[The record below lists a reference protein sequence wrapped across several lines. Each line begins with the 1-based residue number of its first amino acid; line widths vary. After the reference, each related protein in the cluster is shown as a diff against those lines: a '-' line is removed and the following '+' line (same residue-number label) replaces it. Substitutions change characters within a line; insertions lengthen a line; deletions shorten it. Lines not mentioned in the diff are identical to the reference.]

1 MSPQSKLPT
10 SPGMKSL
17 SEGKVKQISFY
28 SSESFD
34 DGFLELNDLDK
45 SFTDENSELP
55 PGLGNLL
62 TGPLINNSLDETL
75 PLADND
81 TPIITR
87 PPLRRTASMIENYT
101 SPASSKVGL
110 MDLNYENL

>member
-10 SPGMKSL
+10 NTTLKSS
-17 SEGKVKQISFY
+17 SEGKVKPINFY

-34 DGFLELNDLDK
+34 DGFLELGDLDK
-45 SFTDENSELP
+45 SFSDENSELP
-55 PGLGNLL
+55 VGLGNLL
-62 TGPLINNSLDETL
+62 TGPLISLDDTL

-81 TPIITR
+81 TPIITTTR

-101 SPASSKVGL
+101 SPASSKVSIS
-110 MDLNYENL
+110 